1 MMKRNRQITLHI
13 SSLDD
18 CTQVKTRAEG
28 TLGNIYYLES
38 DKCSDFF
45 YYIQLPNSGWIDKEF
60 ETEMD
65 AIKFLSE
72 YYTLAQRYKNIYLKQ
87 DYYSNSECG
96 AITYRDN
103 IDSINMGL

>member
-45 YYIQLPNSGWIDKEF
+45 YYIQLPNSGWIDKKF

-87 DYYSNSECG
+87 GYYSNSECG

-103 IDSINMGL
+103 IESINLGL